1 MEEKKHVKAS
11 KRVEQH
17 RIYMDH
23 AATSPMDR
31 EVANAMLPY
40 LAERFG
46 SASSRHSFGIQALDA
61 IDEARA
67 KLADLIGASSEEIV
81 FTSGGTE
88 SDNMAIKGIAFE
100 RRECLAKKGPHIITS
115 AIEHAAVL
123 ETCRFLERMGYSVAY
138 LPVDK
143 TGLVNT
149 AELKDAISEGTVLIS
164 LMHANNEIGTIE
176 PIEEIAGIARSRSIV
191 FHTDAVQSIGG
202 VPIDVEKM
210 DIDMLSISA
219 HKIYGPKG
227 VGALYIRNGTA
238 IEPIIHGGGHERG
251 LRSGTEN
258 VAGIVGLGKAAELAR
273 QRMQEDTSHVRN
285 LRDKLTESVLKLEES
300 YLNGHPENRLP
311 NNAHFRF
318 SGIDGKMLVLL
329 LDKKGIAASTGSA
342 CFSHK
347 SGVSHVL
354 LAMGLNEVDAHGSLR
369 ITLGRENTETEVE
382 HVAHA
387 IKESVNKL
395 RKLSPQWGK
404 KRS

>member
-1 MEEKKHVKAS
+1 MNAS

-17 RIYMDH
+17 LIYIDH

-31 EVANAMLPY
+31 EVANAMFPY

-46 SASSRHSFGIQALDA
+46 SASSVHSFGMQALHS

-67 KLADLIGASSEEIV
+67 KLAALIGAAREEIV
-81 FTSGGTE
+81 FTSGGSE
-88 SDNMAIKGIAFE
+88 SDNMAIKGIVFE
-100 RRECLAKKGPHIITS
+100 RRECLTKKGPHIITS

-123 ETCRFLERMGYSVAY
+123 ETCKFLEKMGYSVAY
-138 LPVDK
+138 LPVDRY
-143 TGLVNT
+143 GLVNT
-149 AELKDAISEGTVLIS
+149 VELEDAISEGTVLIS

-176 PIEEIAGIARSRSIV
+176 PIEELAGIARSRGIV
-191 FHTDAVQSIGG
+191 FHTDAVQSVGG
-202 VPIDVEKM
+202 LPIDVGKM
-210 DIDMLSISA
+210 NIDMLSISA

-227 VGALYIRNGTA
+227 VGALYIKNGTA
-238 IEPIIHGGGHERG
+238 MEPLIHGGGHEHG

-273 QRMQEDTSHVRN
+273 QRMREDTGYVRN
-285 LRDKLTESVLKLEES
+285 LRDKLIESVLKLEES

-347 SGVSHVL
+347 SGASHVL
-354 LAMGLNEVDAHGSLR
+354 LAMGLNEIDAHGSLR

-387 IKESVNKL
+387 IKEAVNKL
-395 RKLSPQWGK
+395 RKLSPDWGK
-404 KRS
+404 ERS